1 MCLSCERQ
9 FGTCNG
15 NNGIGESGDVAN
27 VVVKSEIGRLA
38 SEGLAPEIVIKVEE
52 NKNDSLKVE
61 DRIGDFV
68 AHGDDFEEEDEGF
81 SYDEED
87 SEITYSEEEDDD
99 DDDVKPQVIEC
110 ESERSITINVVL
122 IALFFLR
129 ILIISSS
136 STHPRKR
143 CPEEAEESEG
153 EREDVPRKIQLT
165 ISR

>member
-15 NNGIGESGDVAN
+15 SNGDVPN
-27 VVVKSEIGRLA
+27 VVKSEIGRLA

-87 SEITYSEEEDDD
+87 SEITYSEEEEDD